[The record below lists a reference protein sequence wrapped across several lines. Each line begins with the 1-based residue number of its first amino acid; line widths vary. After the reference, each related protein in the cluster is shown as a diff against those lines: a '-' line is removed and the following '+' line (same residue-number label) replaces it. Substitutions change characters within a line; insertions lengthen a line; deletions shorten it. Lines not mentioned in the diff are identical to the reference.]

1 MVDKFRA
8 NSHYVPKNYLNNWC
22 DSNNKLLRYSLLVPH
37 ENYPIWKSSTPN
49 GICKHRHLYTSLID
63 AKESDNIERWFD
75 VEFESPAA
83 ESIKKAVT
91 GNRLSPK
98 DWELLIKFLAAQDV
112 RTPARMFEILKR
124 GEKTV
129 PEVTDNLLK
138 NVVEEFSALKAAG
151 ILPKRNESRHPNLL
165 NIKVKTDFPPN
176 EDFGTLKV
184 ETIVGR
190 SYWLHCIKYLLENT
204 IKHLLKHHW
213 TILHSPDG
221 IEWLTSDDPVVKLNF
236 NSISEYDYGGGWGSN
251 GTEIFM
257 PLSTKHLLH
266 TRIGSN
272 RLPKG
277 TTLTREQA
285 YIFQHIIAGH
295 AHRYIYSKSQDD
307 SVLRLRPRVVSLKTF
322 NDERE
327 QWENW
332 HAKNIAAELK
342 P

>member
-8 NSHYVPKNYLNNWC
+8 NSHYVPENYLNNWC

-63 AKESDNIERWFD
+63 GKESDNIERWFD
-75 VEFESPAA
+75 AHFETPAA
-83 ESIKKAVT
+83 EPIKKAVR

-112 RTPARMFEILKR
+112 RTPARMFEIIKR

-129 PEVTDNLLK
+129 PEITDNILK
-138 NVVEEFSALKAAG
+138 NIVEEFQELKASG
-151 ILPKRNESRHPNLL
+151 RLPKSEKLEHSNLL
-165 NIKVKTDFPPN
+165 PIKVKTEFGPN
-176 EDFGTLKV
+176 QDNGTLRV
-184 ETIVGR
+184 ETTVGR
-190 SYWLHCIKYLLENT
+190 GYWLYNIKYLLENT
-204 IKHLLKHHW
+204 IKHLLKHQW
-213 TILHSPDG
+213 TILHSPKE
-221 IEWLTSDDPVVKLNF
+221 IEWLTSDDPVIKLNY
-236 NSISEYDYGGGWGSN
+236 NSLAEYDYGGGWGSV

-257 PLSTKHLLH
+257 PLSTKHLLY
-266 TRIGSN
+266 TRIGDK
-272 RLPKG
+272 RLPRG

-285 YIFQHIIAGH
+285 LIFQRLIAGH
-295 AHRYIYSKSQDD
+295 AHRCIYSKSQNDL
-307 SVLRLRPRVVSLKTF
+307 VLGLRPRVVCLKTF

-327 QWENW
+327 QWKHW
-332 HAKNIAAELK
+332 HAENIASELN